1 MGELW
6 FVTGGAR
13 SGKSAF
19 AEQLARDHGGPVV
32 YVATMEPSDQ
42 ELELRVARHREARPE
57 SWATVEEPLNP
68 IAVIQRLDPN
78 ACVILDCLS
87 LWLNNRLREEFGP
100 AEPPA
105 ALDAGR
111 AAEIEAMLDEQAAGL
126 LAVATER
133 RGPTIVVTNEVGS
146 GVVPAYPLGRLYRD
160 ALGRLN
166 QRVAAHAA
174 RAWVLVAGR
183 ALPLP
188 PAMSPRR

>member
-32 YVATMEPSDQ
+32 YVATMEPSDK

-57 SWATVEEPLNP
+57 SWVTVEEPLNP
-68 IAVIQRLDPN
+68 SAAIQALDPN

-87 LWLNNRLREEFGP
+87 LWVNNRLRQELGP
-100 AEPPA
+100 VEPPDA
-105 ALDAGR
+105 PDAGR
-111 AAEIEAMLDEQAAGL
+111 AIEIEAMVDEEAAGL
-126 LAVATER
+126 VAVVTGR

-146 GVVPAYPLGRLYRD
+146 GVVPPYPLGRLYRD
-160 ALGRLN
+160 ALGRVN

-174 RAWVLVAGR
+174 RAWLLVAGR

-188 PAMSPRR
+188 PAASARR